1 MENFDKFAQFF
12 EGPAGESLLQSQL
25 AMLEAY
31 EKLLDSGSLESS
43 SMNEVIKSALAAQ
56 LAMLKAGGGMG
67 DQWRGM
73 QRQWIDEYK
82 AALHAQMAAR
92 RSSPAPE
99 PGPDAGDSKD

>member
-1 MENFDKFAQFF
+1 MENFEKFAQFF

-31 EKLLDSGSLESS
+31 EKLLDSGSLESG

-56 LAMLKAGGGMG
+56 LALLKAGGGMG

-73 QRQWIDEYK
+73 QRQWIEEYK

-92 RSSPAPE
+92 RTAP
-99 PGPDAGDSKD
+99 GDDPDTDA